1 MNAKADINRLKLAV
15 SGGEGSAVSLPAKE
29 EAPEARTEVRD
40 YGVFYID
47 TKVAEG
53 GKVIELPPMWLCDR
67 LEIIG
72 RGMDEGHDHY
82 RVLRWRSRGSK
93 QERMHAMNLGM
104 VGDRQGWALLQ
115 AGGLAIAPS
124 RRARESLASWLQ
136 VGGEDLMHAI
146 SHRGGWNHGAYVLPS
161 GEVIGNP
168 DTPLFYNGD
177 RSHAHAYQPKGS
189 IESWRN
195 VVAKLC
201 AGNSRPMLAIGAA
214 LAAPLLHLVGLE
226 CGGFHLY
233 GPSGCGKTTSA
244 NVGASVW
251 GHPREQVLNWD
262 ATALALSNAAAA
274 RNDGL
279 MSLDEIGQG
288 NPEAISMAAYRLFN
302 GTGKMQGAREGGNRE
317 MLRWRILVLS
327 TGEID
332 LAGVMQG
339 GGRRTRAGQ
348 EVRLACLPADAGAGM
363 GCFERLNGLLDAN
376 NLARALDRATQEN
389 HGAVGRAFVAHVA
402 GRKEEIAARMK
413 KAISDAVDEL
423 PSAASG
429 QVRRVAMRFAA
440 AGEALEIATD
450 AGMTGWQALEGKHAL
465 RRCFSAWLE
474 RYGLGNREDEQIIS
488 QAEGWFARHSYSRF
502 IDWEAA
508 GVVRVQP
515 ISMRDVAGYC
525 ENKGEDSWF
534 HVFPTAFIEE
544 IAEGYD
550 RVAAANVLERV
561 GMLQKSGDG
570 KATTPTRT
578 PDNKEPRRFYRF
590 VRSTRME

>member
-1 MNAKADINRLKLAV
+1 MNAKADMKRLKLAV
-15 SGGEGSAVSLPAKE
+15 NGAESGPAETAV
-29 EAPEARTEVRD
+29 EAVPEPRTEVRD
-40 YGVFYID
+40 DGVFYIG

-72 RGMDEGHDHY
+72 RGMDEGHEHY
-82 RVLRWRSRGSK
+82 RVLRWRSRGSH

-104 VGDRQGWALLQ
+104 VGDRQGWSLLR
-115 AGGLAIAPS
+115 AGGLATATN
-124 RRARESLASWLQ
+124 RRAQENLASWLQ
-136 VGGEDLMHAI
+136 MEGDDLMHAI

-161 GEVIGNP
+161 GEVIGTP

-177 RSHAHAYQPKGS
+177 RSHAHAYQPKGDVK
-189 IESWRN
+189 SWREG
-195 VVAKLC
+195 VAKLC

-262 ATALALSNAAAA
+262 ATPLALSNAAAA

-279 MSLDEIGQG
+279 MALDEIGQG
-288 NPEAISMAAYRLFN
+288 APEAISMAAYRLFN
-302 GTGKMQGAREGGNRE
+302 GTGKMQGARDGGNRE

-332 LAGVMQG
+332 LTGVMQG

-363 GCFERLNGLLDAN
+363 GCFEVLNGQTDSN
-376 NLARALDRATQEN
+376 HLARALDRATQDN
-389 HGAVGRAFVAHVA
+389 HGAVGRAFVAHVS
-402 GRKEEIAARMK
+402 GRSKEISARMR
-413 KAISDAVDEL
+413 KAIGDAVEEL

-440 AGEALEIATD
+440 AGEALEIATE
-450 AGMTGWQALEGKHAL
+450 AGMTGWRVLEGRSAL
-465 RRCFSAWLE
+465 RRCFHAWLE

-488 QAEGWFARHSYSRF
+488 QAEGWFAKHSYSRF
-502 IDWEAA
+502 IDWHVAGGEA
-508 GVVRVQP
+508 P
-515 ISMRDVAGYC
+515 IVMRDVAGYC
-525 ENKGEDSWF
+525 QNKGDDTWF
-534 HVFPTAFIEE
+534 HVFPEAFCAE

-561 GMLQKSGDG
+561 GMLEKDSGG
-570 KATTPTRT
+570 KATTPTKT
-578 PDNKEPRRFYRF
+578 PDCKHSRRFYRF
-590 VRSTRME
+590 VRTTRAE

>member
-1 MNAKADINRLKLAV
+1 MNAKADVKRLKLAV
-15 SGGEGSAVSLPAKE
+15 SGNIDESNKVEGDAIPG
-29 EAPEARTEVRD
+29 PRTEVRD
-40 YGVFYID
+40 NGVFYIG
-47 TKVAEG
+47 TKIAEG
-53 GKVIELPPMWLCDR
+53 GKVIELPPMRLCDR

-72 RGMDEGHDHY
+72 RGMDEGQEHY
-82 RVLRWRSRGSK
+82 RVLRWRSRGSN

-104 VGDRQGWALLQ
+104 VGDRQGWALLRS
-115 AGGLAIAPS
+115 GGLALAPG
-124 RRARESLASWLQ
+124 RREQDCLASWIQ
-136 VGGEDLMHAI
+136 TGGEDLMHSI

-161 GEVIGNP
+161 GEVIGEP
-168 DTPLFYNGD
+168 DRPLFYNGD

-189 IESWRN
+189 VESWKAG
-195 VVAKLC
+195 VAKLC

-251 GHPREQVLNWD
+251 GNPREQVLNWD
-262 ATALALSNAAAA
+262 ATALALANAAAA

-302 GTGKMQGAREGGNRE
+302 GTGKMQGARDGGNRE

-332 LAGVMQG
+332 LTGVMQG
-339 GGRRTRAGQ
+339 GGRKTRAGQ

-363 GCFERLNGLLDAN
+363 GCFEHLNGVEDSN
-376 NLARALDRATQEN
+376 RLARALDRATQEN
-389 HGAVGRAFVAHVA
+389 HGAIGRAFVAYVA
-402 GRKEEIAARMK
+402 GRTEEITARMR
-413 KAISDAVDEL
+413 KAISEAVDEL
-423 PSAASG
+423 PGAASG

-450 AGMTGWQALEGKHAL
+450 AGMTGWRALEGKHAL
-465 RRCFSAWLE
+465 QRCFVAWLD

-488 QAEGWFARHSYSRF
+488 QAEGWFAKHSYSRF
-502 IDWEAA
+502 IGWEASGNKLGA
-508 GVVRVQP
+508 P
-515 ISMRDVAGYC
+515 IILRDVAGYC
-525 ENKGEDSWF
+525 QNKGEDSLF
-534 HVFPTAFIEE
+534 HVFPETFNDE

-550 RVAAANVLERV
+550 RVAAANVLERA
-561 GMLQKSGDG
+561 GMLKKNSDG
-570 KATTPTRT
+570 KATTPTKT
-578 PDNKEPRRFYRF
+578 PDNQNPRRFYRF
-590 VRSTRME
+590 IRTTRIE

>member
-1 MNAKADINRLKLAV
+1 MNAKADIQRLKLAV
-15 SGGEGSAVSLPAKE
+15 NGGERPEESAPVPDDD
-29 EAPEARTEVRD
+29 PVARTEVRD
-40 YGVFYID
+40 DGVFYIG

-72 RGMDEGHDHY
+72 RGMDEGREHY
-82 RVLRWRSRGSK
+82 RVLRWRSRGSNH
-93 QERMHAMNLGM
+93 ERMHAMNLGM
-104 VGDRQGWALLQ
+104 VGDRQGWSLLR

-124 RRARESLASWLQ
+124 RRAQEHLAAWLQ
-136 VGGEDLMHAI
+136 MDGEDLMHAV

-161 GEVIGNP
+161 GEVIGKP
-168 DTPLFYNGD
+168 ETPLFYNGD
-177 RSHAHAYQPKGS
+177 RSHAHAYQPRGS
-189 IESWRN
+189 VESWRED
-195 VVAKLC
+195 VAKLC

-262 ATALALSNAAAA
+262 ATALALANAAAA

-279 MSLDEIGQG
+279 MLLDEIGQG

-302 GTGKMQGAREGGNRE
+302 GTGKMQGARDGGNRE
-317 MLRWRILVLS
+317 MLRWRILALS

-332 LAGVMQG
+332 LTGVMQG

-363 GCFERLNGLLDAN
+363 GCFETLNGMADSN
-376 NLARALDRATQEN
+376 RLARALDRATQEN
-389 HGAVGRAFVAHVA
+389 HGALGRAFVAYVA
-402 GRKEEIAARMK
+402 DRTPEIAARLR
-413 KAISDAVDEL
+413 KAINAAVDEL

-450 AGMTGWQALEGKHAL
+450 AGMTGWQALDGKHAL
-465 RRCFSAWLE
+465 RRCFHAWLE

-502 IDWEAA
+502 VDWCEA
-508 GVVRVQP
+508 GSDRP
-515 ISMRDVAGYC
+515 ISIRDVAGYSQS
-525 ENKGEDSWF
+525 KGDERWF
-534 HVFPTAFIEE
+534 YVFPTAFADE

-550 RVAAANVLERV
+550 RVAAANVLERA
-561 GMLQKSGDG
+561 GMLEKAGDG
-570 KATTPTRT
+570 KATTVTRT
-578 PDNKEPRRFYRF
+578 PDHPSSRRFYKF
-590 VRSTRME
+590 VRTTRTE

>member
-1 MNAKADINRLKLAV
+1 MNAKADVKRLKLAINGDAEQAASKADGDV
-15 SGGEGSAVSLPAKE
+15 I
-29 EAPEARTEVRD
+29 PEPRTEVRD
-40 YGVFYID
+40 DGVFFIG

-53 GKVIELPPMWLCDR
+53 GKVIELPPMRLCDR

-72 RGMDEGHDHY
+72 RGMDEGHEHY
-82 RVLRWRSRGSK
+82 RVLRWRSRGSN

-104 VGDRQGWALLQ
+104 VGDRQGWSLLR

-124 RRARESLASWLQ
+124 RRAQEHLASWLQ
-136 VGGEDLMHAI
+136 MDGEDLMHAI

-168 DTPLFYNGD
+168 DAPLFYNGD

-189 IESWRN
+189 VESWRDG
-195 VVAKLC
+195 VAKLC

-262 ATALALSNAAAA
+262 ATALALANAAAA

-279 MSLDEIGQG
+279 MLLDEIGQG

-302 GTGKMQGAREGGNRE
+302 GTGKMQGARDGGNRE
-317 MLRWRILVLS
+317 MLRWRILALS

-332 LAGVMQG
+332 LTGVMQG

-363 GCFERLNGLLDAN
+363 GCFESLNGLPDSN
-376 NLARALDRATQEN
+376 RLARSLDQATQEN
-389 HGAVGRAFVAHVA
+389 HGAVGRAFVAYVA
-402 GRKEEIAARMK
+402 GRSSEIAARMR
-413 KAISDAVDEL
+413 KAINEAVDEL

-440 AGEALEIATD
+440 AGEALEIATE
-450 AGMTGWQALEGKHAL
+450 AGMTGWHALEGKHAL
-465 RRCFSAWLE
+465 RRCFHAWLE

-502 IDWEAA
+502 IDWVTA
-508 GVVRVQP
+508 GGDAP

-525 ENKGEDSWF
+525 QNKGDELWF
-534 HVFPTAFIEE
+534 YVFPATFNEE

-550 RVAAANVLERV
+550 RVAAANVLARV
-561 GMLQKSGDG
+561 GMLEKAGDG
-570 KATTPTRT
+570 LATTVTRT
-578 PDNKEPRRFYRF
+578 PDVQKTRRFYKFIRT
-590 VRSTRME
+590 TRIE

>member
-1 MNAKADINRLKLAV
+1 MNAKADTQRLKLAV
-15 SGGEGSAVSLPAKE
+15 SGGEVPDVTLPAKE
-29 EAPEARTEVRD
+29 EIPEARTEVRKD
-40 YGVFYID
+40 GVYYIG

-53 GKVIELPPMWLCDR
+53 GKVIELPPLRLCDS

-72 RGMDEGHDHY
+72 RGMDEGKEHY
-82 RVLRWRSRGSK
+82 RVLRWRSRGSN

-104 VGDRQGWALLQ
+104 VGDRQGWSLLR
-115 AGGLAIAPS
+115 AGGLAIAPG
-124 RRARESLASWLQ
+124 RRAQEHMASWLQ
-136 VGGEDLMHAI
+136 MDGEDVMHAI

-161 GEVIGNP
+161 GEVIGKP

-189 IESWRN
+189 VESWKES
-195 VVAKLC
+195 VAKLC

-262 ATALALSNAAAA
+262 ATALALANAAAA

-279 MSLDEIGQG
+279 MLLDEIGQG

-302 GTGKMQGAREGGNRE
+302 GTGKMQGARDGGNRE
-317 MLRWRILVLS
+317 MLRWRILALS

-332 LAGVMQG
+332 LTGVMQG

-363 GCFERLNGLLDAN
+363 GCFEHLNGVEDSN
-376 NLARALDRATQEN
+376 RLARALDKATQDS
-389 HGAVGRAFVAHVA
+389 HGAVGRAFVAYIA
-402 GRKEEIAARMK
+402 SRTSEIASRMRQ
-413 KAISDAVDEL
+413 AINEAVDEL

-440 AGEALEIATD
+440 AGEALEIATE
-450 AGMTGWQALEGKHAL
+450 AGMTGWHALEGRNAL
-465 RRCFSAWLE
+465 RRCFHAWLE

-488 QAEGWFARHSYSRF
+488 QAEGWFSAHSYSRF
-502 IDWEAA
+502 IDWNTA
-508 GVVRVQP
+508 GGDAP
-515 ISMRDVAGYC
+515 INIRDAAGYC
-525 ENKGEDSWF
+525 QRRGDELWF
-534 HVFPTAFIEE
+534 HVFPAAFKDE
-544 IAEGYD
+544 IAAGYD
-550 RVAAANVLERV
+550 HVAAANVLERA
-561 GMLQKSGDG
+561 GMLKKAGDG
-570 KATTPTRT
+570 KSTNSIRT
-578 PDNKEPRRFYRF
+578 PDHPGTRRFYQFLRT
-590 VRSTRME
+590 TRHE